1 MPRKTSNG
9 GSPSQTAGP
18 AGAEASR
25 RVTEKDDDIG
35 FSCTALHGL
44 NEYDFPDD
52 ALALL
57 TSRGRLRVADRGL
70 NAAEILKSPRFIEAC
85 YRLGLRPSEVDL
97 WHTQNYTKIPRP
109 RFPTYATLDE
119 ADLPLDWRISC
130 LAEALREYDTI
141 IAKSSYVTQS
151 FDEWMYGRP
160 ASTMGG
166 SERGRSLSCGTLR
179 SVTSPEE
186 FAASAM
192 TRMQSHLARLEK
204 QQAAFMENEARRERA
219 RSRSAQT
226 RKERDDLI
234 NQRMMALLD
243 KERRQQMYRLRMERH
258 AEATKRMRNS
268 KRGDRFRR
276 NKELQE
282 HNRDELL
289 RTRRDRERR
298 LAEALAARAESRR
311 AKRAALLGAERQR
324 QARRREKAQEDERRK
339 MALTEELQAKDT
351 RSKDQL
357 HRNKMEFDAFA
368 KEAQRKRA
376 ISEHLVERRR
386 RREKYLQNADADRQV
401 LEAACDVE
409 MKRMTLAM
417 RRQRAEYDRRK
428 FQKNHAISKK
438 EGRPKS
444 ASVASLLPSTN
455 HHPVL
460 PRSPQWSIATRL
472 ASPAG
477 LQDSSVG
484 PGSYDIPSTV
494 GADHI
499 GPRWMPESV
508 DQSELGERPVRYES
522 PLPTSSPRSPS
533 MRPLR
538 RPPRGVENPG
548 PGHRHE
554 PVGVNRLPRPRDPRA
569 IAQHF
574 RLLVESGRQHLS
586 LVSQSRV
593 TAAAVANDAG
603 RRSRGTSP
611 PPPRPLSSRR
621 RSVSSFC
628 SSSSS
633 GLDAEMEQAA
643 AELAEREEEDN
654 GGESF
659 RDVASP
665 GKTVNDVDNNS
676 ANPAGLGEGGNNT
689 QLGSDST
696 AQPENAGPK
705 SSPECAPP
713 VILAAENGGGAT
725 LEQLSAEDG
734 YEPDFVEE

>member
-1 MPRKTSNG
+1 MPCKTSNG
-9 GSPSQTAGP
+9 GSPTQTAGP
-18 AGAEASR
+18 VGAEASR
-25 RVTEKDDDIG
+25 KATETDDDIG
-35 FSCTALHGL
+35 FSCTALDGL
-44 NEYDFPDD
+44 NENDFPDD

-70 NAAEILKSPRFIEAC
+70 NASEILKSPRFIEAC

-141 IAKSSYVTQS
+141 MAKSSYVTQS

-160 ASTMGG
+160 ASTMGS

-243 KERRQQMYRLRMERH
+243 KERRQQLYRQRMERQ
-258 AEATKRMRNS
+258 AETTKRMRNS

-311 AKRAALLGAERQR
+311 AKRAALLGAERRR

-351 RSKDQL
+351 RSRDQL
-357 HRNKMEFDAFA
+357 HRNKMEFDAFV

-438 EGRPKS
+438 KGRPKS
-444 ASVASLLPSTN
+444 ASVASLLPFAN
-455 HHPVL
+455 PHPVL

-472 ASPAG
+472 ACPAG

-508 DQSELGERPVRYES
+508 DRLELAERPVRYES
-522 PLPTSSPRSPS
+522 PLPSSPPRSPS

-569 IAQHF
+569 IAEHF
-574 RLLVESGRQHLS
+574 RLLIESGRQHLS

-611 PPPRPLSSRR
+611 PHPRPLSSRR

-633 GLDAEMEQAA
+633 GLDAEMERAA
-643 AELAEREEEDN
+643 AELAEREGEDN
-654 GGESF
+654 AEKSF

-665 GKTVNDVDNNS
+665 GKTLNDVDNNS
-676 ANPAGLGEGGNNT
+676 ANPAELGEGGNNT

-696 AQPENAGPK
+696 AQPENAGPG

-713 VILAAENGGGAT
+713 VIPVDEGEREP
-725 LEQLSAEDG
+725 LEQLAADG

>member
-1 MPRKTSNG
+1 MPRKSSYG
-9 GSPSQTAGP
+9 GSPSQTVGPPTGP
-18 AGAEASR
+18 AEAEASQK
-25 RVTEKDDDIG
+25 VTEKDDEIA
-35 FSCTALHGL
+35 FSSTALDGL
-44 NEYDFPDD
+44 NEYDFPED

-119 ADLPLDWRISC
+119 TDLPLDWRISC

-141 IAKSSYVTQS
+141 TAKSSYVTQS
-151 FDEWMYGRP
+151 FDEWTYGRP

-243 KERRQQMYRLRMERH
+243 KERRQQMYRQRMERH

-298 LAEALAARAESRR
+298 LAEALNARAESRR

-357 HRNKMEFDAFA
+357 HRNKMDFDAFV

-428 FQKNHAISKK
+428 FQKNHAASKK
-438 EGRPKS
+438 KGRPKS
-444 ASVASLLPSTN
+444 ASVASLLASTN

-460 PRSPQWSIATRL
+460 PRSPQWSIAIRL
-472 ASPAG
+472 ANPVG

-499 GPRWMPESV
+499 GPRWMPKSV
-508 DQSELGERPVRYES
+508 DRSELGERPVR
-522 PLPTSSPRSPS
+522 
-533 MRPLR
+533 
-538 RPPRGVENPG
+538 
-548 PGHRHE
+548 
-554 PVGVNRLPRPRDPRA
+554 
-569 IAQHF
+569 HF

-611 PPPRPLSSRR
+611 PHPRPLSSRR

-643 AELAEREEEDN
+643 AELAEREGEDN
-654 GGESF
+654 GAESSRVQAARPGE
-659 RDVASP
+659 
-665 GKTVNDVDNNS
+665 TVNNVDNNS
-676 ANPAGLGEGGNNT
+676 PSPAELGEGGENT
-689 QLGSDST
+689 QVGSDST
-696 AQPENAGPK
+696 AQPENAGPG

-713 VILAAENGGGAT
+713 ALLADEDGGAT
-725 LEQLSAEDG
+725 LEQLAESG

>member
-1 MPRKTSNG
+1 M
-9 GSPSQTAGP
+9 
-18 AGAEASR
+18 
-25 RVTEKDDDIG
+25 
-35 FSCTALHGL
+35 
-44 NEYDFPDD
+44 
-52 ALALL
+52 
-57 TSRGRLRVADRGL
+57 
-70 NAAEILKSPRFIEAC
+70 
-85 YRLGLRPSEVDL
+85 
-97 WHTQNYTKIPRP
+97 
-109 RFPTYATLDE
+109 
-119 ADLPLDWRISC
+119 
-130 LAEALREYDTI
+130 
-141 IAKSSYVTQS
+141 
-151 FDEWMYGRP
+151 
-160 ASTMGG
+160 
-166 SERGRSLSCGTLR
+166 
-179 SVTSPEE
+179 
-186 FAASAM
+186 
-192 TRMQSHLARLEK
+192 
-204 QQAAFMENEARRERA
+204 
-219 RSRSAQT
+219 
-226 RKERDDLI
+226 
-234 NQRMMALLD
+234 
-243 KERRQQMYRLRMERH
+243 
-258 AEATKRMRNS
+258 
-268 KRGDRFRR
+268 
-276 NKELQE
+276 LQ
-282 HNRDELL
+282 
-289 RTRRDRERR
+289 
-298 LAEALAARAESRR
+298 
-311 AKRAALLGAERQR
+311 
-324 QARRREKAQEDERRK
+324 
-339 MALTEELQAKDT
+339 
-351 RSKDQL
+351 
-357 HRNKMEFDAFA
+357 
-368 KEAQRKRA
+368 
-376 ISEHLVERRR
+376 
-386 RREKYLQNADADRQV
+386 
-401 LEAACDVE
+401 
-409 MKRMTLAM
+409 AM

-725 LEQLSAEDG
+725 LEQLSAESG